1 MAHIG
6 LSYDFDLEISQALFW
21 VFKSVKS
28 ARFTAL
34 SNAWV
39 TARNSDWVTAPKGW
53 GSAPGCR
60 VFEACFLRDKMK
72 EIAFFLLIS
81 RNI

>member
-1 MAHIG
+1 MLRRLTQTSKLPFGDMAHIG

-39 TARNSDWVTAPKGW
+39 TARNNDWVTAPKRLGQCPRL
-53 GSAPGCR
+53 PG
-60 VFEACFLRDKMK
+60 
-72 EIAFFLLIS
+72 I
-81 RNI
+81 